1 VARVSR
7 PAVPRTSTSA
17 LAYTCTTAFSKT
29 VAPVPVRSPDH
40 AEGAPEPAL
49 SLPKGSLAF
58 GDREWKADGPFIL
71 VSGTAPPSEHPL
83 DPRVGRLHCHPA
95 ASSNETPPACAGSPG
110 SSIHSCVAHLVY
122 TRRSTTTA
130 RCPVACPE
138 RCRKPAP
145 SLSKGLDSETAEKQ
159 SLQTRSKTLALGLHI
174 ISIRSL
180 PIINSQK
187 RTIGNK
193 RARPC
198 SETRAAIPRRSI
210 QVFLFPVPCSLF
222 PASNSFAVLY
232 LQITRLL
239 CSG

>member
-1 VARVSR
+1 M
-7 PAVPRTSTSA
+7 
-17 LAYTCTTAFSKT
+17 
-29 VAPVPVRSPDH
+29 
-40 AEGAPEPAL
+40 EGRWPIHPGIGNCA
-49 SLPKGSLAF
+49 
-58 GDREWKADGPFIL
+58 
-71 VSGTAPPSEHPL
+71 PSEYPL

-110 SSIHSCVAHLVY
+110 SSIHSFVAHLVY

-193 RARPC
+193 RGPPMQRNQRSHT
-198 SETRAAIPRRSI
+198 SEVHPGFSI
-210 QVFLFPVPCSLF
+210 PCSLF
-222 PASNSFAVLY
+222 PIPYS
-232 LQITRLL
+232 LL
-239 CSG
+239 LTPLLSYIGK

>member
-1 VARVSR
+1 M
-7 PAVPRTSTSA
+7 
-17 LAYTCTTAFSKT
+17 
-29 VAPVPVRSPDH
+29 
-40 AEGAPEPAL
+40 EGRWPIHPGIGNCA
-49 SLPKGSLAF
+49 
-58 GDREWKADGPFIL
+58 
-71 VSGTAPPSEHPL
+71 PSEYPL

-95 ASSNETPPACAGSPG
+95 VSSNETPPACAGSPG
-110 SSIHSCVAHLVY
+110 SSIHSFVAHLVY

-198 SETRAAIPRRSI
+198 SETRGAIPRKSI
-210 QVFLFPVPCSLF
+210 QVFLFPVPYSLF
-222 PASNSFAVLY
+222 PIPCF
-232 LQITRLL
+232 
-239 CSG
+239 